1 MRRPDFVTNEDLER
15 WLRKI
20 QQDEELVPEIV
31 SQPILMELC
40 YAGSWLCEE
49 LEKEGCPEEFISRI
63 QITAAQIAFGRD
75 IWQVH
80 LDMLD
85 KYKNSQLDYEVDV
98 SDLN

>member
-1 MRRPDFVTNEDLER
+1 MKRPDFVTNEDLDR
-15 WLRKI
+15 WSSKI
-20 QQDEELVPEIV
+20 QEDEEITPELT
-31 SQPILMELC
+31 SQPIIMELL

-49 LEKEGCPEEFISRI
+49 LEKAGCPEEFIGRI
-63 QITAAQIAFGRD
+63 QTTAGKIAFGRD

-85 KYKNSQLDYEVDV
+85 KYKNSQLDYEVDL